1 MYFSLSKIIYVEF
14 KLKKGGYEFF
24 RGKVIA
30 RTATDYTVKWDSGE
44 ISLPYRKGTEWFYKE
59 PAEQVDEPTP
69 PAIIILGAVNSLL
82 LFVLTIQLSLSCIT
96 SSTLSL

>member
-1 MYFSLSKIIYVEF
+1 MYFSLNKLIYVEF

-44 ISLPYRKGTEWFYKE
+44 ISLPYRKGTEWFYKK
-59 PAEQVDEPTP
+59 PAEQVDEQPTP
-69 PAIIILGAVNSLL
+69 PAKKRKTCHLKD
-82 LFVLTIQLSLSCIT
+82 TIW
-96 SSTLSL
+96 